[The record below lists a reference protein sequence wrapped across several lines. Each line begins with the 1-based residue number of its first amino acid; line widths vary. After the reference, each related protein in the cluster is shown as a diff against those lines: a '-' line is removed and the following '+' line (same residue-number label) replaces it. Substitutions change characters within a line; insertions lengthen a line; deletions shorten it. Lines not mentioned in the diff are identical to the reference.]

1 MSIIKKSM
9 VSRQVEVADEKMQ
22 EFAKKSLSMN
32 PTDFCQVLNSIS
44 ADKTEDLIKIYDG
57 YRFITALN
65 MTLAFQ
71 KKATEAYE
79 SFEKASPSS
88 FECDARAF
96 TEKEEW
102 IEWKKA
108 DKEAPAKTDHEY
120 EEAYEMAKAFFEKA
134 KDNLDSVEKQLN
146 EAREYALDLFGKLS
160 QEEQFGVLVSLETAK
175 KDMFHRGQF
184 LRIVRR

>member
-1 MSIIKKSM
+1 M

-71 KKATEAYE
+71 KKGNR
-79 SFEKASPSS
+79 S
-88 FECDARAF
+88 
-96 TEKEEW
+96 
-102 IEWKKA
+102 I
-108 DKEAPAKTDHEY
+108 
-120 EEAYEMAKAFFEKA
+120 
-134 KDNLDSVEKQLN
+134 
-146 EAREYALDLFGKLS
+146 
-160 QEEQFGVLVSLETAK
+160 
-175 KDMFHRGQF
+175 
-184 LRIVRR
+184 